1 MTKVI
6 LIVLTFALGMSPLE
20 LALRQSSLLSRAI
33 FLRLASVRGT
43 EMNKH
48 GVIGFSL
55 ASDRIQPHT
64 CTPNTRG
71 HKYL

>member
-6 LIVLTFALGMSPLE
+6 LIVLTFALGISPLE

-48 GVIGFSL
+48 GRNWIFTCIRPHP
-55 ASDRIQPHT
+55 ASHLHP
-64 CTPNTRG
+64 
-71 HKYL
+71 KYTGT